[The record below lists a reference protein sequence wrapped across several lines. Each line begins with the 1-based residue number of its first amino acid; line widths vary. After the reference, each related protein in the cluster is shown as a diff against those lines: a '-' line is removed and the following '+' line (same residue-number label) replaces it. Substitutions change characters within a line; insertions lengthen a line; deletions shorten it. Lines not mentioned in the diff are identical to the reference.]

1 MRKIYLHGG
10 LGKRFGKKWE
20 LEVNSPAEAVRALF
34 ANEPEI
40 EKYIIQK
47 EKDNIVYGIRKS
59 NSEAITDPEDFKLKT
74 KKDIHIFPLAQGS
87 GGFIMTLVTTAITT
101 AASTFVKNKI
111 AEAMERDDS
120 IVKLQ
125 TKSFI
130 FNGAQNRAE
139 QGATIPLGYGKMK
152 VGSNVISSSIIN
164 YDYDAQNNQI
174 FSFRDGLYSLVPPYS
189 RYYDARVGPLGS
201 CFFFNLADGD
211 NTYKLTDPAYQYIQ
225 QISQTINQGSNDGAY
240 GGVPETIEQTKEKRI
255 LGGILGSL
263 EYKFNFGKGID
274 LSLIENFTANG
285 NWWPSENLS
294 NNPFPLAIS
303 DENKLRTSF
312 VCIQSVPKKEND
324 LSSLVFYPISFTEEK
339 LGDNHRY
346 GTTDSYQQNEKSVV
360 PIPVG
365 ERWKSGNKTNG
376 AGWFKFE
383 SVGVFKALDLISEG
397 PIDGFASKKG
407 ERKDF
412 QKGVVTPTEPVARF
426 TPDDYL
432 QGVMLNEIPVKEINE
447 ETNLDSYNIN
457 EFDIDVAV
465 NEENEIG
472 SEDQGLLQNQY
483 LFTSFTKEINAKLY
497 GPRVLSDE
505 NLSSVYGADEFNPAV
520 GSPANKQFKQGDQL
534 YVLNQNLEKEYDR
547 LIDYSETKYI
557 NNNWEDLEIVF
568 ANSSHYVP
576 IPENFEEYQDFIDP
590 NFQDVNNNNEYS
602 FEAGDK
608 VKARASDGF
617 MSYFTLGSSAE
628 KLKGVYDEDFDYQ
641 NLSVGDVFVE
651 NNVVHFVVDPA
662 GYTSGAFLGDF
673 AQSIPWSDPRTNS
686 NFNSDFYYFFKN
698 ISNAP
703 NQQGRNY
710 SFDIDD
716 GQGGT
721 QSVSI
726 DLSQY
731 DNMID
736 GEKVQLDDFDG
747 NGLWYKVKYTQEGN
761 DLIAY
766 VEDGGQQRDLDIFL
780 KVGTGGVIQEVNSE
794 EENYVSHTIINPLVD
809 QAFVTLQIDELM
821 YLYEG
826 DEVEVTYKVGAV
838 LGAIIGAVSG
848 YGIAGSLQAFDT
860 PSAVKFGIATV
871 AVLAILGGV
880 IGNNSEFSMG
890 TKVENSGEF
899 WPNKAKFRIK
909 YGNEGET
916 MYSTDIIMH
925 GVATS
930 PYRKDVRIYLPENP
944 NQRDRVIKVYKIN
957 RERNPVIEGEQAARY
972 KETLTLSSITEITP
986 LKLNYTNSVIIGTR
1000 VNARDVPSIPTRTYH
1015 LRLKKVR
1022 VPNNYSPETREYSG
1036 NWNGQFSEDLQWTDN
1051 PAWCILDLI
1060 TNKRF
1065 GIGKFGLKEE
1075 NVDRW
1080 TLYKIAKYCDQLVP
1094 TGYSPKYKKIK
1105 PSSVSGSKISFD
1117 GVISD
1122 ENEFNL
1128 QFNHEDRKLA
1138 IFYDDG
1144 EYDLVKITKVI
1155 KEEKSIEV
1163 NKTLSSGEFK
1173 CAVEIEYPLL
1183 EPRYTL
1189 NAYIMNQQN
1198 AFKFINQFTEVF
1210 RAYSYW
1216 AGGSVNFFQD
1226 EKKEAIMMFSNN
1238 NISEEGFS
1246 YSSTPKTSR
1255 TNSCNVRYVDRYNM
1269 YRPKLERA
1277 EDREAV
1283 QENNM
1288 IEQTI
1293 DGFGITSQAQAKRA
1307 AEFLVKSANMETEIL
1322 SFNTSMVGSYLRPGD
1337 IIDVLDNKRTVGRFA
1352 GHIVDIQ
1359 VDERGMMG
1367 EVTVDYPV
1375 HTIVDP
1381 FNKLTWKNI
1390 EIYQPEKNE
1399 TIRSLDSAV
1408 EVTDEDIDNMRFKQ
1422 FGTYQV
1428 FDIDEDGKKLK
1439 LYNDLFT
1446 FVPGNFTWY
1455 EAIVDARKRG
1465 GRVAQITDEN
1475 SQLLVEVNLPNDQT
1489 AWLGG
1494 YNRETPSPERL
1505 VWENSPDCNDGIQY
1519 FNWAE
1524 GYPKFSTALE
1534 TDNPEENFI
1543 VDDPFSDSF
1552 LAGDHPEG
1560 LSGHRF
1566 ITINGSTN
1574 EEEHGKWK
1582 HEKMNERYGYV
1593 FEKISDDSLEKIV
1606 DSQGTTFILNDSVNF
1621 AKPKQYRVINITEK
1635 SNGIFSIQALEYDQ
1649 DKFDNIE
1656 KDISIKN
1663 PEHPVVFTSDSIYRN
1678 T

>member
-1 MRKIYLHGG
+1 MRNVYLHGE

-20 LEVNSPAEAVRALF
+20 LEVSSPAEAISALF
-34 ANEPEI
+34 ANKPEI

-47 EKDNIVYGIRKS
+47 EKDNVIYGVRRS
-59 NSEAITDPEDFKLKT
+59 NSKAITDPEDFKLKT
-74 KKDIHIFPLAQGS
+74 KKDIHIFPLPQGS
-87 GGFIMTLVTTAITT
+87 GGFIMSLVTTAITT
-101 AASTFVKNKI
+101 AASTFVNNKI
-111 AEAMERDDS
+111 SEAMERDDS

-164 YDYDAQNNQI
+164 YDYDAKNNKI
-174 FSFRDGLYSLVPPYS
+174 FSFRDGLYSLVPPDS
-189 RYYDARVGPLGS
+189 RYYDSRVGPLGS

-225 QISQTINQGSNDGAY
+225 EISQNINQGSNDGLY
-240 GGVPETIEQTKEKRI
+240 GRNPPTAMSTKERI
-255 LGGILGSL
+255 LGGLLGSIRY
-263 EYKFNFGKGID
+263 EFNFGKGID
-274 LSLIENFTANG
+274 LSLIENFSNG
-285 NWWPSENLS
+285 NWWPNENLS

-303 DENKLRTSF
+303 EEKKLKTSF
-312 VCIQSVPKKEND
+312 VCIQSVPKKE
-324 LSSLVFYPISFTEEK
+324 SETSGLVFYPISFTEEK
-339 LGDNHRY
+339 IGDNHRY
-346 GTTDSYQQNEKSVV
+346 GDTNSYVENGKSVV

-376 AGWFKFE
+376 SGWFKFE

-397 PIDGFASKKG
+397 PIDGFSNKKG
-407 ERKDF
+407 EKKDF
-412 QKGVVTPTEPVARF
+412 EKGVVTPEQPVARF
-426 TPDDYL
+426 TSDDYL
-432 QGVMLNEIPVKEINE
+432 QGVMLDEIPVKEINE

-497 GPRVLSDE
+497 GPRILSNE
-505 NLSSVYGADEFNPAV
+505 SLSTAFPTEEFDIDTLTTSGYNAFI
-520 GSPANKQFKQGDQL
+520 QLKQGEQI
-534 YVLNQNLEKEYDR
+534 YVLQKSLNQQYDSF
-547 LIDYSETKYI
+547 IDYSETKYI
-557 NNNWEDLEIVF
+557 DNNWEDLQIVF
-568 ANSSHYVP
+568 QAPDHYVP
-576 IPENFEEYQDFIDP
+576 TPEKFEEYQS
-590 NFQDVNNNNEYS
+590 FQNRTYQAE
-602 FEAGDK
+602 EK
-608 VKARASDGF
+608 VKSRSHDG
-617 MSYFTLGSSAE
+617 SIKYFELGSNPS
-628 KLKGVYDEDFDYQ
+628 KLKGEYIQEENYSSIQD
-641 NLSVGDVFVE
+641 GDVLVKGGKIYFVTE
-651 NNVVHFVVDPA
+651 SA
-662 GYTSGAFLGDF
+662 QYSQGAQIDEF
-673 AQSIPWSDPRTNS
+673 AQSVTFGTRTIDYS
-686 NFNSDFYYFFKN
+686 SDFHYFF
-698 ISNAP
+698 SNLS
-703 NQQGRNY
+703 Q
-710 SFDIDD
+710 IDGYPTYEFTLSD
-716 GQGGT
+716 GQNT
-721 QSVSI
+721 KTI
-726 DLSQY
+726 DLSSY
-731 DNMID
+731 DQMVN
-736 GEKVQLDDFDG
+736 KVAVDLEDFN
-747 NGLWYKVKYTQEGN
+747 NGFWQKVTFNHTENELSAEVNNGVKLE
-761 DLIAY
+761 
-766 VEDGGQQRDLDIFL
+766 IFQ
-780 KVGTGGVIQEVNSE
+780 KVGSGQSSNQVNIE

-809 QAFVTLQIDELM
+809 QAFITLQIDELM
-821 YLYEG
+821 YIYQG
-826 DEVEVTYKVGAV
+826 DEVEVTYKVGTA
-838 LGAIIGAVSG
+838 LGAVIGGVSVAGAAQVFTDAASAILFAGLGGLVFGAV
-848 YGIAGSLQAFDT
+848 
-860 PSAVKFGIATV
+860 V
-871 AVLAILGGV
+871 
-880 IGNNSEFSMG
+880 GNNTEFTMG

-916 MYSTDIIMH
+916 MYSTDIIMN

-944 NQRDRVIKVYKIN
+944 NQRDRIIKVYKIN

-986 LKLNYTNSVIIGTR
+986 LKLNYPNSVVIGTR
-1000 VNARDVPSIPTRTYH
+1000 VNARDVPSIPKRTYN
-1015 LRLKKVR
+1015 LRLKKVK

-1036 NWNGQFSEDLQWTDN
+1036 NWNGQFSENLQWTDN

-1080 TLYKIAKYCDQLVP
+1080 TLYKIAKYCDELVP
-1094 TGYSPKYKKIK
+1094 TGYSPKYKKIT
-1105 PSSVSGSKISFD
+1105 PDSINGNEISFNNI
-1117 GVISD
+1117 ISE

-1144 EYDLVKITKVI
+1144 AYDLVKITAVNKV
-1155 KEEKSIEV
+1155 EKSIEV
-1163 NKTLSSGEFK
+1163 NKTLNNTEFK

-1198 AFKFINQFTEVF
+1198 AFKFINQFAEVF

-1216 AGGSVNFFQD
+1216 AGGSINFFQD
-1226 EKKEAIMMFSNN
+1226 EKKEAIMLFSNN
-1238 NISEEGFS
+1238 NISQSGFN

-1255 TNSCNVRYVDRYNM
+1255 TNSCNIRYIDRYNM
-1269 YRPKLERA
+1269 YRPKLERS

-1283 QENNM
+1283 QENNI

-1322 SFNTSMVGSYLRPGD
+1322 SFDTSMVGSYLRPGD

-1352 GHIVDIQ
+1352 GHVVDIQ

-1367 EVTVDYPV
+1367 EVTIDYPV

-1381 FNKLTWKNI
+1381 FNRLTWKNI

-1399 TIRSLDSAV
+1399 TIRSLDSAA

-1428 FDIDEDGKKLK
+1428 FDIEDDGKKLK

-1446 FVPGNFTWY
+1446 FVEGNFTWY
-1455 EAIVDARKRG
+1455 EAIVHARKRG
-1465 GRVAQITDEN
+1465 GRVAQITDET
-1475 SQLLVEVNLPNDQT
+1475 SQLLVELNLPNDKI

-1494 YNRETPSPERL
+1494 YNRETPSPEKL
-1505 VWENSPDCNDGIQY
+1505 VWENSADCNDEIQY
-1519 FNWAE
+1519 FNWAKD
-1524 GYPKFSTALE
+1524 YPKFSTAIE
-1534 TDNPEENFI
+1534 TDNQNENFI

-1566 ITINGSTN
+1566 ITINGS
-1574 EEEHGKWK
+1574 ESEDEHGKWK
-1582 HEKMNERYGYV
+1582 HDLMSKKYGYI

-1621 AKPKQYRVINITEK
+1621 AKPKQYRIVNITEK
-1635 SNGIFSIQALEYDQ
+1635 SNGIFNIQALQYDSN
-1649 DKFDNIE
+1649 KFDNIE

-1663 PEHPVVFTSDSIYRN
+1663 PEYPVIFTNDSTYRN